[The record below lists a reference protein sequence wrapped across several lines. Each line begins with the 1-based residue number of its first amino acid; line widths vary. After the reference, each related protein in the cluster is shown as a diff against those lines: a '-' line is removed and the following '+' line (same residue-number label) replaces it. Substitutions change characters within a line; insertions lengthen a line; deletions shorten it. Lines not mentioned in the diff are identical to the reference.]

1 MEKIVTFRFNLQA
14 SSLMSVNSVTSVT
27 RPNMHTKSS
36 SSNRKAIDGL
46 GDVFQLPCGG
56 HEINFSDGS
65 RLSFRNP
72 DQGGGVCFT
81 DTNGATNFYATREQ
95 IPLAV
100 RKRFQQIQ
108 EKL

>member
-1 MEKIVTFRFNLQA
+1 
-14 SSLMSVNSVTSVT
+14 MSINSVTSVT
-27 RPNMHTKSS
+27 RPTQAKSS
-36 SSNRKAIDGL
+36 SINRKAIEGV
-46 GDVFQLPCGG
+46 GDALQLPCGG

-81 DTNGATNFYATREQ
+81 DTNGVQYFYPTRES
-95 IPLAV
+95 IPSAV
-100 RKRFQQIQ
+100 RERFQQMQ